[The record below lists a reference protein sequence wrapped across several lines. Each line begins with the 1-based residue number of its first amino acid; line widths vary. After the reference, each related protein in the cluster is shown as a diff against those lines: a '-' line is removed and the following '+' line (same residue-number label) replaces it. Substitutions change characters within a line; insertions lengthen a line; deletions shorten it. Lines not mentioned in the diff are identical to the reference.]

1 MSDHLTNAINVI
13 ISVTP
18 ETDPWT
24 GRDFSCAPGG
34 YCNEI
39 DDAVATILNAVV
51 AGDLVPARKEG
62 KACS

>member
-24 GRDFSCAPGG
+24 GRDFSSAPGD
-34 YCNEI
+34 CHAI